1 MRRIIVPLV
10 FGFGGFAILVALA
23 VWQVQRLAWKEALL
37 AEMAARMQAPAAE
50 LPVEPEEAQ
59 DGFLTVALSGRFD
72 GAALHVLTST
82 KAGGPGFR
90 VVDGFE
96 IAGGRRVLV
105 DRGFVPETDK
115 ALTWPLGPM
124 DLTGTLLWPNEV
136 DGFTPAPNLERN
148 IWFARDVPQ
157 MAEVLGTEPVLVV
170 AASPTGTPSPRP
182 IRVGVNLPNNH
193 LQYAI
198 TWSLLAILWLAM
210 TGYLLYRI
218 RRDTIG

>member
-1 MRRIIVPLV
+1 MRRYLAPLV
-10 FGFGGFAILVALA
+10 FGLGGFAILVSLA

-37 AEMAARMQAPAAE
+37 AEMAARMQAPAVD
-50 LPVEPEEAQ
+50 LPVAPDAQ
-59 DGFLTVALSGRFD
+59 RDGFLTVALSGRFE

-90 VVDGFE
+90 LVDAFE
-96 IAGGRRVLV
+96 TTSGRRVLV
-105 DRGFVPETDK
+105 DRGFVPEADK
-115 ALTWPLGPM
+115 ATEWPLGPV
-124 DLTGTLLWPNEV
+124 DITGTLLWPGEV

-148 IWFARDVPQ
+148 IWFARDLPQ
-157 MAEVLGTEPVLVV
+157 MAEALGTEPVLVV
-170 AASPTGTPSPRP
+170 AASPTGSPGPQP

-218 RRDTIG
+218 RRGTIG